1 MNLIPKTFCSVDP
14 IAFSIYLIVWD
25 FSRMRSLFLVLYIE
39 NGGNPNVRQL
49 WTKQCLTKTI
59 FNRNNFQTGHLN
71 MSSTPQSS
79 SPKQTSP
86 GSPRRYCGLGD
97 HFLRPPHKTISDEK
111 MRAFANKINPEL
123 RSTTLICGLCYE
135 TLKQI
140 YISKLRSAVRHAKRK
155 RALGNTTSVS
165 DVSSS
170 QQSSMESSSKSLSAH
185 VVSTTSS
192 TSTTT
197 QDSTSSSAKRRRVE
211 PAQEP
216 HSTTSVIDD
225 DEPLLSLN
233 AVNGTRL
240 PNIQPIPRRR
250 QFVTL
255 NKTAMDIYLAGTT
268 GG

>member
-1 MNLIPKTFCSVDP
+1 
-14 IAFSIYLIVWD
+14 
-25 FSRMRSLFLVLYIE
+25 
-39 NGGNPNVRQL
+39 
-49 WTKQCLTKTI
+49 
-59 FNRNNFQTGHLN
+59 

-86 GSPRRYCGLGD
+86 SSPRRYCGLGD

-111 MRAFANKINPEL
+111 MRAFANKLNPEL
-123 RSTTLICGLCYE
+123 RSTTLICGACYE

-140 YISKLRSAVRHAKRK
+140 YLSKLKNAIKHAKRK
-155 RALGNTTSVS
+155 RAIGNTTSVS
-165 DVSSS
+165 DVSSC
-170 QQSSMESSSKSLSAH
+170 QQSSTESSSKSLSAH
-185 VVSTTSS
+185 ALSTTSS
-192 TSTTT
+192 TT

-211 PAQEP
+211 PEPAQEP
-216 HSTTSVIDD
+216 HSTTSVTDD

>member
-1 MNLIPKTFCSVDP
+1 
-14 IAFSIYLIVWD
+14 
-25 FSRMRSLFLVLYIE
+25 
-39 NGGNPNVRQL
+39 
-49 WTKQCLTKTI
+49 
-59 FNRNNFQTGHLN
+59 
-71 MSSTPQSS
+71 MSPTPQSA

-111 MRAFANKINPEL
+111 MRAFANKLNPEL
-123 RSTTLICGLCYE
+123 RSTTLICGICYE
-135 TLKQI
+135 TLRQI
-140 YISKLRSAVRHAKRK
+140 YYSKLRNAIKHAKRK

-170 QQSSMESSSKSLSAH
+170 QQSSTESSSKSLSAH
-185 VVSTTSS
+185 AVSTTSS

-211 PAQEP
+211 PEPTQEP
-216 HSTTSVIDD
+216 HSTTSEIDD